1 MAEDD
6 MLQEHRRTWHGFVRL
21 IGFSVAASVLAL
33 TLMAIFLL

>member
-21 IGFSVAASVLAL
+21 IGYSVVATVLVLA
-33 TLMAIFLL
+33 LMAIFLL